1 MTNKLK
7 PYRVGEN
14 DIVAAFSCDEA
25 RQILKDYCG
34 TEFTDDE
41 LDVTEL
47 PLNMKL
53 HDEEGNFLNTLGG
66 YMKNVG
72 KAEYLVGWE

>member
-7 PYRVGEN
+7 AYQVGEN
-14 DIVAAFSCDEA
+14 DIVAAFTEDEA

-34 TEFTDDE
+34 TELEDDE

-47 PLNMKL
+47 PQEMEL
-53 HDEEGNFLNTLGG
+53 HDEEGTFINTLGE